1 MKREQTLDFNLSLGS
16 HSQPLPQPA
25 SPVVRARRNLGIIAH
40 VDAGKTTVTER
51 ILFFTG
57 RIHRAGDVHTGDT
70 AMDFDPEERQHGIT
84 IQSAATTV
92 RWRDHDLTIIDTPG
106 HIDFNLEVRR
116 ALRVLDGAVMVF
128 DGVAGVEPQSET
140 NWRLANEYGVPRI
153 AFINKL
159 DRRGADFDRVCREI
173 ESRLRARVMP
183 LQIPVVNGDALD
195 GVIDVLRGVV
205 IRWTDESGLSL
216 TEEPVPAELQP
227 AVAMARQK
235 IVELAVELDE
245 SSVDRY
251 LSGERIGLDEL
262 RGLIRRGTI
271 AGAFVPVLCGSA
283 LKNRGLQPLLDAVVD
298 FLPSPEDRALPEGAD
313 SAPLSALVFKITE
326 NGPFGSRT
334 IARIYHGGLKAG
346 QLVENSRTGRT
357 ERISRIFRQQAG
369 REEEIT
375 SAQAGDIVALAG
387 LKDTRTGDTLGLPG
401 AVREL
406 ERIVIPEPVTTQV
419 IESENREHQERLSAA
434 LAKLVRADPALRLS
448 VNATTG
454 QLEVSGMG
462 ELHLSILQEKL
473 ERQLGTTLRM
483 GRPQVAFRETVTRP
497 AEVAWRHRKQ
507 GGGPGQFADI
517 TLRLEPLE
525 RGAGIV
531 FESRITGGAIPAE
544 FIPAVEQ
551 GLRAR
556 AAAGFLQGAPVT
568 DFRAVLFD
576 GKTHPNDS
584 SALAF
589 QIAGRDAMDA
599 LLREAGAIVL
609 QPVMRVTVTA
619 PEETT
624 GAILGDLT
632 RRRGLVTGQT
642 VQSGT
647 AVIEARAPLAG
658 MFGYIGDLRSL
669 SSGRA
674 GFSMEFHGYE
684 AVSAA

>member
-1 MKREQTLDFNLSLGS
+1 MKLEQTS
-16 HSQPLPQPA
+16 
-25 SPVVRARRNLGIIAH
+25 RRRNLGIIAH

-57 RIHRAGDVHTGDT
+57 RIHRAGEVHTGDT

-92 RWRDHDLTIIDTPG
+92 AWRDHALTIIDTPG

-140 NWRLANEYGVPRI
+140 NWRLADEYRVPRI

-159 DRRGADFDRVCREI
+159 DRRGADFDRVCREM
-173 ESRLRARVMP
+173 ESRLQARVMP
-183 LQIPVVNGDALD
+183 LQLPLVSGESLE

-205 IRWTDESGLSL
+205 IRWTDESGLNPV
-216 TEEPVPAELQP
+216 EEPVSAELQS

-235 IVELAVELDE
+235 IVELAVELEE

-251 LSGERIGLDEL
+251 LAGERIGLEEL
-262 RGLIRRGTI
+262 RALIRRGTM
-271 AGAFVPVLCGSA
+271 AGTFVPVLCGSA
-283 LKNRGLQPLLDAVVD
+283 LKNRGIQPLLDAVVD
-298 FLPSPEDRALPEGAD
+298 YLPAPEDRAALAD
-313 SAPLSALVFKITE
+313 EKAGPASLSALVFKIAD
-326 NGPFGSRT
+326 NGSFGSRT
-334 IARIYHGGLKAG
+334 IVRLYSGGLKPG
-346 QLVENSRTGRT
+346 QLLENSRTGRT
-357 ERISRIFRQQAG
+357 ERVSRLFRQQAG
-369 REEEIT
+369 REEEME
-375 SAQAGDIVALAG
+375 SAVAGDIVALAG

-401 AVREL
+401 KVTEL
-406 ERIVIPEPVTTQV
+406 ERIHIPEPVTTQV
-419 IESENREHQERLSAA
+419 IESDNREHKERLSAA
-434 LAKLVRADPALRLS
+434 LAKLVRADPALRLA

-454 QLEVSGMG
+454 QLEISGMG
-462 ELHLSILQEKL
+462 ELHLSVLREKL
-473 ERQLGTTLRM
+473 ERQLGTPLRM
-483 GRPQVAFRETVTRP
+483 GRPQVAYKETITRA
-497 AEVAWRHRKQ
+497 AETAWRHRKQ
-507 GGGPGQFADI
+507 GGGPGQFADL
-517 TLRLEPLE
+517 TLRIEPLE

-531 FESRITGGAIPAE
+531 FESRISGGAIPSE

-551 GLRAR
+551 GIRAR
-556 AAAGFLQGAPVT
+556 AAAGLVRGAPVT
-568 DFRAVLFD
+568 DFRTVLLD

-599 LLREAGAIVL
+599 LLCEAGAVLL

-624 GAILGDLT
+624 GAIMGDLT
-632 RRRGLVTGQT
+632 RRRGLVTGQSAL
-642 VQSGT
+642 SGA
-647 AVIEARAPLAG
+647 AVIQARAPLAG

-669 SSGRA
+669 TSGRA
-674 GFSMEFHGYE
+674 GFTMEFHGYE
-684 AVSAA
+684 PVV